1 MPGKIIE
8 INGDKVKV
16 EYPGENR
23 EVLNTDFDLEE
34 GEYVFVQ
41 AGIIIQKIPE
51 NEAVKSLEAWAEVL

>member
-8 INGDKVKV
+8 INGDIVIV
-16 EYPGENR
+16 EYPGEKR
-23 EVLNTDFDLEE
+23 EVLNTDFDLTQ

-51 NEAVKSLEAWAEVL
+51 QEAVESLKIWAEVL